1 MRAEYEQLERISID
15 YALLEKAERIVVLE
29 ADFEWSDVG
38 AWSALAEVYG
48 QDEHGNTVHD
58 ATLETLDA
66 RNCIVH
72 GPPGRLVALLGVED
86 LIVVETR
93 DATLVCSRDR
103 AEEVKAL
110 VKQLEQQAALQA
122 YT

>member
-1 MRAEYEQLERISID
+1 MP
-15 YALLEKAERIVVLE
+15 KAAAPGR
-29 ADFEWSDVG
+29 
-38 AWSALAEVYG
+38 
-48 QDEHGNTVHD
+48 
-58 ATLETLDA
+58 
-66 RNCIVH
+66 
-72 GPPGRLVALLGVED
+72 PPGRLVALLGVED